1 MDDCR
6 LVWDGRATIKG
17 TGHAFGAGA
26 AVTPVFEPCSSTSFN
41 ALAARLKAKKL
52 GKKKATTLREEGRLG
67 PYVNPG

>member
-1 MDDCR
+1 MDGCR
-6 LVWDGRATIKG
+6 LVWDGRATIEC
-17 TGHAFGAGA
+17 TGHAFGA

-52 GKKKATTLREEGRLG
+52 DKEKAMNLREEGRLG